1 MLSNYEIFG
10 VDALWFLGAEL
21 AVVLAG
27 SLNVAP
33 ARGERDRLVRALCH
47 ATHALFAALFAA
59 AALFILPEP
68 QVFFGALLFAA
79 AAASGFILRGRVE
92 AQADAPRTPRTP
104 E

>member
-68 QVFFGALLFAA
+68 QVFFGALLFATA
-79 AAASGFILRGRVE
+79 AISGSVLGRGVEGQAQAARASG
-92 AQADAPRTPRTP
+92 TP